1 MTAFGLLHPVNIP
14 EQQLNVSLNPRLKSF
29 TILRY
34 SSGLLLHLP
43 DQFLIIIKETVRA
56 DVFYSIIL
64 SAAVFNTKK
73 EESAAAGKRKRR
85 MASASWFVYVLQT
98 VNNWSLKR
106 RFRLFWG
113 NL

>member
-14 EQQLNVSLNPRLKSF
+14 EQQLNVSQNPRLKSF
-29 TILRY
+29 TILQLQFRFAFA
-34 SSGLLLHLP
+34 HLP

-85 MASASWFVYVLQT
+85 MASASWFVCAA
-98 VNNWSLKR
+98 SCK
-106 RFRLFWG
+106 
-113 NL
+113 

>member
-14 EQQLNVSLNPRLKSF
+14 EQQLNVRPYCS
-29 TILRY
+29 Y

-85 MASASWFVYVLQT
+85 MASASWFVCAA
-98 VNNWSLKR
+98 NCK
-106 RFRLFWG
+106 
-113 NL
+113 